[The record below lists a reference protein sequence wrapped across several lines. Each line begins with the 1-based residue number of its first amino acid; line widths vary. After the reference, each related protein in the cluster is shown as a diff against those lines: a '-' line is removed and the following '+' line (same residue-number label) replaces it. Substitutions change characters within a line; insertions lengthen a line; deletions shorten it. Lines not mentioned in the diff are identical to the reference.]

1 MKIYNPTFKN
11 GRGGFQQQW
20 VPLSVRET
28 TAPSGNKIRY
38 SGNKICYSG
47 NKIPWNVR
55 ETTAPSTV

>member
-1 MKIYNPTFKN
+1 M
-11 GRGGFQQQW
+11 

-38 SGNKICYSG
+38 SGNKIRYSG
-47 NKIPWNVR
+47 NESPLSVR